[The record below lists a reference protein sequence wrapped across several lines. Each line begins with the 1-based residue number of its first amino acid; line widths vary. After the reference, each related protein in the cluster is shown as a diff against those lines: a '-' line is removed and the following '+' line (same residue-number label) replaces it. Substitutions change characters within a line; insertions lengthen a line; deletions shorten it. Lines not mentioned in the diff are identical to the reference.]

1 MSSDNNRSDGMSSES
16 ICSSNDKCNTGSRP
30 AHLVPQGH
38 DANYAVIFDLDG
50 TLVDTSKS
58 FDETIKQMVQKY
70 SGAPLF
76 DQEIADLRQ
85 EGGYNDDW
93 VTTAELLRRR
103 GFSEPLSK
111 IVQEATELYLQLA
124 PSNEFALF
132 DDQLLFEISE
142 RHPLFIVTGRTR
154 PEYNPIWGERLDPL
168 FKRVYCLHD
177 VPGKAPKPSPDYLL
191 QLMIDFNLE
200 AGVYVGNAVDDMWA
214 ARDANLSRI
223 GITSTLPADAL
234 SAAGAQIVLKSVN
247 ELRQVFSL

>member
-1 MSSDNNRSDGMSSES
+1 MSSDNIDVDINSSSDSS
-16 ICSSNDKCNTGSRP
+16 GP
-30 AHLVPQGH
+30 ALVVPQGS
-38 DANYAVIFDLDG
+38 DAKYAVIFDLDG

-70 SGAPLF
+70 SGAPLL

-85 EGGYNDDW
+85 EGGFNDDW
-93 VTTAELLRRR
+93 VTTSELLRRR

-132 DDQLLFEISE
+132 DDQLLSEISE

-191 QLMIDFNLE
+191 QVMEDFNLKS
-200 AGVYVGNAVDDMWA
+200 GLYVGNAVDDMWA

-223 GITSTLPADAL
+223 GITSTLPAAAL

>member
-1 MSSDNNRSDGMSSES
+1 MSG
-16 ICSSNDKCNTGSRP
+16 
-30 AHLVPQGH
+30 AAALVPQVS
-38 DANYAVIFDLDG
+38 DPNYAVIFDLDG

-58 FDETIKQMVQKY
+58 FDETIKQMVQRY
-70 SGAPLF
+70 SGEALS
-76 DQEIADLRQ
+76 DQEIASLRQ

-103 GFSEPLSK
+103 GFVEPFSK

-132 DDQLLFEISE
+132 DDQLLLAIAE
-142 RHPLFIVTGRTR
+142 RKIFFIVTGRTR
-154 PEYNPIWGERLDPL
+154 PEYDPIWGERLDPL

-191 QLMIDFNLE
+191 HLIADFNLE
-200 AGVYVGNAVDDMWA
+200 NGVYVGNAVDDMWA
-214 ARDANLSRI
+214 ARDANLTRI
-223 GITSTLPADAL
+223 GIASTLPAKAL
-234 SAAGAQIVLKSVN
+234 SEAGAQIVLQSVN

>member
-1 MSSDNNRSDGMSSES
+1 MSS
-16 ICSSNDKCNTGSRP
+16 
-30 AHLVPQGH
+30 AAALVPQVS
-38 DANYAVIFDLDG
+38 DPNYAVIFDLDG

-58 FDETIKQMVQKY
+58 FDETIKQMVQRY
-70 SGAPLF
+70 SGEALS
-76 DQEIADLRQ
+76 DQEIASLRQ

-103 GFSEPLSK
+103 GFVEPFSK

-132 DDQLLFEISE
+132 DDQLLSAIAE

-154 PEYNPIWGERLDPL
+154 PEYDPIWGERLDPL

-191 QLMIDFNLE
+191 HLIADFNLE
-200 AGVYVGNAVDDMWA
+200 NGVYVGNAVDDMWA
-214 ARDANLSRI
+214 ARDANLTRI
-223 GITSTLPADAL
+223 GIASTLPAKAL
-234 SAAGAQIVLKSVN
+234 SEAGAQIVLQSVN

>member
-1 MSSDNNRSDGMSSES
+1 MSSDSSRGNIDVNDS
-16 ICSSNDKCNTGSRP
+16 GSSNS
-30 AHLVPQGH
+30 ALIVPQAS

-103 GFSEPLSK
+103 GYSESLSK
-111 IVQEATELYLQLA
+111 IVEEATNLYLQLA

-132 DDQLLFEISE
+132 DNELLLEISE

-154 PEYNPIWGERLDPL
+154 PEYDPIWGERLDPL

-177 VPGKAPKPSPDYLL
+177 VPGKAPKPAPDYLL
-191 QLMIDFNLE
+191 QVMEDFNLKS
-200 AGVYVGNAVDDMWA
+200 GLYVGNAVDDMWA

>member
-1 MSSDNNRSDGMSSES
+1 MSSDSSRGS
-16 ICSSNDKCNTGSRP
+16 INFNDSGSSNS
-30 AHLVPQGH
+30 ALIVPQAS

-76 DQEIADLRQ
+76 DQEIANLRQ

-103 GFSEPLSK
+103 GFAEPLSK

-132 DDQLLFEISE
+132 DDQLLKAISE

-154 PEYNPIWGERLDPL
+154 PEYDPIWGERLDPL

-200 AGVYVGNAVDDMWA
+200 TGVYVGNAVDDMWA
-214 ARDANLSRI
+214 ARDANLTRI
-223 GITSTLPADAL
+223 GITSTLPAAAL
-234 SAAGAQIVLKSVN
+234 SAAGAQIVLESVN

>member
-1 MSSDNNRSDGMSSES
+1 MSS
-16 ICSSNDKCNTGSRP
+16 
-30 AHLVPQGH
+30 AAALVPQVS
-38 DANYAVIFDLDG
+38 DPNYAVIFDLDG

-58 FDETIKQMVQKY
+58 FDETIKQMVQRY
-70 SGAPLF
+70 SGEALS
-76 DQEIADLRQ
+76 DQEIASLRQ

-103 GFSEPLSK
+103 GFVEPFSK

-132 DDQLLFEISE
+132 DDQLLLAIAE

-154 PEYNPIWGERLDPL
+154 PEYDPIWGERLDPL

-191 QLMIDFNLE
+191 HLIADFNLE
-200 AGVYVGNAVDDMWA
+200 NGVYVGNAVDDMWA
-214 ARDANLSRI
+214 ARDANLTRI
-223 GITSTLPADAL
+223 GIASTLPAKAL
-234 SAAGAQIVLKSVN
+234 SEAGAQIVLQSVN

>member
-1 MSSDNNRSDGMSSES
+1 MSG
-16 ICSSNDKCNTGSRP
+16 
-30 AHLVPQGH
+30 AAALVPQVS
-38 DANYAVIFDLDG
+38 DPNYAVIFDLDG

-58 FDETIKQMVQKY
+58 FDETIKQMVQRY
-70 SGAPLF
+70 SGEALS
-76 DQEIADLRQ
+76 DQEIASLRQ

-103 GFSEPLSK
+103 GFVEPFSK

-132 DDQLLFEISE
+132 DDQLLSAIAE

-154 PEYNPIWGERLDPL
+154 SEYDPIWGERLDPL

-191 QLMIDFNLE
+191 HLIADFNLE
-200 AGVYVGNAVDDMWA
+200 NGVYVGNAVDDMWA
-214 ARDANLSRI
+214 ARDANLTRI
-223 GITSTLPADAL
+223 GIASTLPAKAL
-234 SAAGAQIVLKSVN
+234 SEAGAQIVLQSVN